1 MVSAF
6 DRRLEIAATILLA
19 LSAIGT
25 SWAGYQA
32 SLWNG
37 NETEYTNAAMT
48 MRTRAT
54 RATTGGSLMRIVDV
68 SLFTSWLEAY
78 ARRDT
83 LLAIALRER
92 FRREFKPAFEA
103 WLETNPG
110 KSTNAPRTPFGMPEY
125 HIAAFDSAAHFDRA
139 ADSLL
144 SAALRANRQGDR
156 LVLYA
161 VLFATAMV
169 FGGIAQQQQS
179 TRSIRLILFGIAILM
194 CCIGMAQLVTTPLG

>member
-1 MVSAF
+1 MGSVF

-48 MRTRAT
+48 LRTRAT
-54 RATTGGSLMRIVDV
+54 RATTHGALMRIVDV

-83 LLAIALRER
+83 LMTLALRDR
-92 FRREFKPAFEA
+92 FRREFRPAFEA
-103 WLETNPG
+103 WIQTNPG
-110 KSTNAPRTPFGMPEY
+110 RSANAPRTPFAMSEY
-125 HIAAFDSAAHFDRA
+125 HIAAFDSAAAFDRS

-144 SAALRANRQGDR
+144 AGALAANRESDHF
-156 LVLYA
+156 VLYA

-179 TRSIRLILFGIAILM
+179 GRSVRLVLLGIAILM
-194 CCIGMAQLVTTPLG
+194 CGIGIVRLATTPLG

>member
-1 MVSAF
+1 MVSSF

-54 RATTGGSLMRIVDV
+54 RATTGGSLMRIVDA
-68 SLFTSWLEAY
+68 SLFTSWLEAH
-78 ARRDT
+78 AHHDT
-83 LLAIALRER
+83 LFAIALRRR
-92 FRREFKPAFEA
+92 FRREFRPAFEA
-103 WLETNPG
+103 WRETNPD
-110 KSTNAPRTPFGMPEY
+110 KSANAPLTPFAMPEY
-125 HIAAFDSAAHFDRA
+125 QIAAFDSAARLDQD

-144 SAALRANRQGDR
+144 SVALRANRQSDR

-161 VLFATAMV
+161 VMFATAMV

-194 CCIGMAQLVTTPLG
+194 CGAAMAQLVTTPLG